1 MTTSPV
7 YYADLR
13 SSFKENLLGKID
25 RLLDSL
31 ALENM
36 VPARSLVAVKLHF
49 GEKGN
54 VAFIR
59 PNFIRQIADRVK
71 KAGGSPFLTDTN
83 TLYAGTRGD
92 SVSHLH
98 IRP

>member
-1 MTTSPV
+1 MMTSNV

-31 ALENM
+31 ALDTI
-36 VPARSLVAVKLHF
+36 VPDRSLVALKLHF

-59 PNFIRQIADRVK
+59 PNFIRRVADRVK
-71 KAGGSPFLTDTN
+71 EAQGVGLVHQANFVFLQTGMT
-83 TLYAGTRGD
+83 
-92 SVSHLH
+92 
-98 IRP
+98 